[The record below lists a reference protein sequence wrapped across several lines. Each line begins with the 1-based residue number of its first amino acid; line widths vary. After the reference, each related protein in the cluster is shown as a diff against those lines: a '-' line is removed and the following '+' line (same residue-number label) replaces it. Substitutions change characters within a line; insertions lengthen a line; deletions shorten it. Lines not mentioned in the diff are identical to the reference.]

1 MQPRQF
7 FNSPIG
13 ITNKEGPDAMFAE
26 TSNSATLISNQEK
39 DAAYF
44 RSLEISGIFLNASQ
58 IEAVR
63 HKDGP
68 MLTLAGAGSGKTS
81 VLVCRTGYLLN
92 VHNVD
97 PRQILLVTFSK
108 KAADEMKERIGLL
121 PNLTPGAAK
130 GIQASTFHSFF
141 LTILRSRGYHQE
153 ILSSERQKQ
162 IMIKQIMKEL
172 GMGDTYQPE
181 TVLQLISSHKV
192 NMIKDTAWPKE
203 TEDARKAYLKYEEWK
218 RRTNKLDFDD
228 ILVESYELL
237 SNNLVLLQTLR
248 NRFQYVMVDEFQ
260 DTNLLQYELIKLLT
274 AKSQNLFVVGD
285 DDQTIYTFNGARNEF
300 ILNFDKQFETAKTIF
315 LDINYRSTT
324 PIVGLGNEVI
334 KHNRKRKVKMLK
346 ATKKSV
352 LSPQYCRP
360 ATTDDEA
367 KWVINDI
374 KEKLAI
380 GSHRYA
386 DFAILH
392 RTANN
397 SRAIF
402 EQLIIDKLP
411 FIQFTGNDKLFYE
424 HWTVKPILDHLRL
437 ALNPRDFDA
446 MDGMVGTLYI
456 AREKAMDLIWNEEQK
471 AKKKYPLIHLA
482 TLPGLKSF
490 QVEKI
495 KERIKLMKE
504 VKDLEP
510 QSVIKKLRQSFYDK
524 YLETEGLK
532 QATVHKED
540 LKETLDELE
549 ASAKRF
555 ATISDFI
562 RFIQE
567 MSEQLTLLKNSKKQT
582 ESDAISLMTI
592 HKAKGLEFRTV
603 YLIGASEGIL
613 PHITAIEAEK
623 IEDAGPKQSAKEK
636 IEMALEEERRLAY
649 VGITR
654 AMEELYI
661 LSPSF
666 YRGKKVEVSRF
677 LLEAFGAQSA
687 NTNGSK
693 ATVLAW
699 ICSSA
704 KCNGW
709 QRIMTHEETESETK
723 ECPFCSG
730 EMKKGSKEISSKS

>member
-1 MQPRQF
+1 MQPRHF

-13 ITNKEGPDAMFAE
+13 VTNQDNPVADLAE
-26 TSNSATLISNQEK
+26 TNSSATLVHNKEK
-39 DAAYF
+39 DAAFF
-44 RSLEISGIFLNASQ
+44 RSLEKSGIFLNASQ

-68 MLTLAGAGSGKTS
+68 LLTLAGAGSGKTS

-92 VHNVD
+92 VHNVE

-121 PNLTPGAAK
+121 PGVSPGVSKA
-130 GIQASTFHSFF
+130 IQASTFHSFF
-141 LTILRSRGYHQE
+141 LTLLRSRGYHQE

-162 IMIKQIMKEL
+162 IVMKQIMREL
-172 GMGDTYQPE
+172 GMGDSYQPE
-181 TVLQLISSHKV
+181 TLLQIISSHKV

-203 TEDARKAYLKYEEWK
+203 TEDARKAYFKYEEWK

-228 ILVESYELL
+228 LLVEAYELL

-300 ILNFDKQFETAKTIF
+300 ILSFDQEFPTAKTIY

-352 LSPQYCRP
+352 QTPQYCRP

-367 KWVINDI
+367 KWVVNDM
-374 KEKLAI
+374 KEKVAS
-380 GSHRYA
+380 GSHSYT

-392 RTANN
+392 RTASN

-402 EQLIIDKLP
+402 EQLIIEKLP

-424 HWTVKPILDHLRL
+424 HWTVKPILDHLKL
-437 ALNPRDFDA
+437 AINPRDFDA
-446 MDGMVGTLYI
+446 MDGMVTTLYI
-456 AREKAMDLIWNEEQK
+456 AREKAMDYIWNEEQK

-482 TLPGLKSF
+482 SFPGLRTF
-490 QVEKI
+490 QVEKL
-495 KERIKLMKE
+495 KERIKLLKE
-504 VKDLEP
+504 IKELEP
-510 QSVIKKLRQSFYDK
+510 QTAIKKLRQSFYDK
-524 YLETEGLK
+524 FLETEGLK
-532 QATVHKED
+532 QATSHKED

-555 ATISDFI
+555 TTIEDFI

-567 MSEQLTLLKNSKKQT
+567 MSEQLEMIQKGKKVAQ
-582 ESDAISLMTI
+582 SDAISLMTI

-613 PHITAIEAEK
+613 PHVTAI
-623 IEDAGPKQSAKEK
+623 DAGKMEDVAPKQDIQAKM
-636 IEMALEEERRLAY
+636 EMALEEERRLAY

-661 LSPSF
+661 LSPSY

-677 LLEAFGAQSA
+677 LLEAFGTKINNSF
-687 NTNGSK
+687 SK
-693 ATVLAW
+693 NETVLAW
-699 ICSSA
+699 VCTKD
-704 KCNGW
+704 KCKGW
-709 QRIMTHEETESETK
+709 QRITTHEDTLTDTK
-723 ECPFCSG
+723 QCPFCKG
-730 EMKKGSKEISSKS
+730 EMKKGSKVISSNS

>member
-13 ITNKEGPDAMFAE
+13 ITNKEGPSATFAD
-26 TSNSATLISNQEK
+26 TNNSATLISNSEK

-44 RSLEISGIFLNASQ
+44 RSLEMSGIFLNASQ

-68 MLTLAGAGSGKTS
+68 LLTLAGAGSGKTS
-81 VLVCRTGYLLN
+81 VLVCRTGYLMN
-92 VHNVD
+92 VYNVD

-108 KAADEMKERIGLL
+108 KAADEMKERISTL
-121 PNLTPGAAK
+121 PNITPGTAR
-130 GIQASTFHSFF
+130 GVQASTFHSFF
-141 LTILRSRGYHQE
+141 LTILRSRGYHHE
-153 ILSSERQKQ
+153 IVSSERQKQ
-162 IMIKQIMKEL
+162 IVIKQIMKEL
-172 GMGDTYQPE
+172 GMGDSYQPE
-181 TVLQLISSHKV
+181 TILQLISTHKV
-192 NMIKDTAWPKE
+192 NMIKDHAWPKE
-203 TEDARKAYLKYEEWK
+203 TEDARRAYLKYEEWK
-218 RRTNKLDFDD
+218 RRTNKVDFDD
-228 ILVESYELL
+228 ILVEAYELL

-260 DTNLLQYELIKLLT
+260 DTNLIQYELIKLLT
-274 AKSQNLFVVGD
+274 AKSKNLFVVGD

-300 ILNFDKQFETAKTIF
+300 ILNFDKEFESAKTIF

-334 KHNRKRKVKMLK
+334 KHNRKRKVKVLK

-352 LSPQYCRP
+352 LLPQYSRP

-367 KWVINDI
+367 KWVVSDI
-374 KEKLAI
+374 KEKVAS
-380 GSHRYA
+380 GQYRYA
-386 DFAILH
+386 DFAVLH

-402 EQLIIDKLP
+402 EQLIIEKLP

-437 ALNPRDFDA
+437 AFNPRDFDA
-446 MDGMVGTLYI
+446 MDGMVNTLYLS
-456 AREKAMDLIWNEEQK
+456 REKAMDFIWSEEQK
-471 AKKKYPLIHLA
+471 SKKKYPLIHL
-482 TLPGLKSF
+482 TTFPGLKSF

-495 KERIKLMKE
+495 KERIKLIKE
-504 VKDLEP
+504 VKDIEP
-510 QSVIKKLRQSFYDK
+510 QQVIKKLRQLFYDK
-524 YLETEGLK
+524 YLETEGVK
-532 QATVHKED
+532 QATLHKED

-555 ATISDFI
+555 TSIADFL

-567 MSEQLTLLKNSKKQT
+567 MNEQLCVLKSSSNQS
-582 ESDAISLMTI
+582 ESDAIHLMTI

-623 IEDAGPKQSAKEK
+623 LEVADPKQSIQEK
-636 IEMALEEERRLAY
+636 MEMALEEERRLAY

-677 LLEAFGAQSA
+677 LLEAFGTRNEKGNS
-687 NTNGSK
+687 NT

-699 ICSSA
+699 VCT
-704 KCNGW
+704 KTHCMGW
-709 QRIMTHEETESETK
+709 QRIMTHEEAELNAK
-723 ECPFCSG
+723 ECPFCKG
-730 EMKKGSKEISSKS
+730 TMKKGTKEISSNS